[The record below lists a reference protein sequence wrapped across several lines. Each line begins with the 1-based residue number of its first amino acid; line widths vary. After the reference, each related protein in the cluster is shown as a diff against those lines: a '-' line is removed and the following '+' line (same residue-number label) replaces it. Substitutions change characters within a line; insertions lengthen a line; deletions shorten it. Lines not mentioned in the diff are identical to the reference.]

1 MKIKNILTAMLVL
14 GFTVLAHDHSEVSQE
29 NLFDTCSVT
38 GCVACQPGEQ
48 ITSGEKN
55 IGVWL
60 QPTYRQYSS
69 AESGIPGFFPGH
81 EGERPHK
88 QGLGVDHT
96 EFYWSASKADQ
107 IRGSAVI
114 AIAEHEGET
123 EIEFE
128 EAYIETLNSY
138 LLPEGANV
146 KLGRAFW
153 TLGSLN
159 AQHSHS
165 DNFADRPLP
174 YRVFLDKAFN
184 DDGAEISYKLPID
197 MYAVVGA
204 GSFRGN
210 DYPYGGVEEGQEE
223 NNAQSAYIRVGNT
236 IDDNSSWRA
245 GAYML
250 SGDVGNRETKHEHDG
265 ESETF
270 NFNGE
275 SDLII
280 YDVRYSYKNLV
291 LTGEYFSR
299 TETGN
304 LRIRTDGEDDTFGL
318 NDVDSS
324 GWYASAVYEINPKMR
339 AGIRYSKLGSPD
351 FSNANNN
358 DANVIGDDAVLAT
371 AHEGEFAGDD
381 PTAIAYMIDWNH
393 SDNSLIRFQINKEE
407 MSSGETDDQF
417 IVQYIMNL

>member
-48 ITSGEKN
+48 IASGEKN

-60 QPTYRQYSS
+60 QPTYRQYSLD
-69 AESGIPGFFPGH
+69 ESGIPGFFPGH

-107 IRGSAVI
+107 LRGSAVI

-210 DYPYGGVEEGQEE
+210 DFPYGGVEEGQEE
-223 NNAQSAYIRVGNT
+223 NNAQSAYIRVGNK
-236 IDDNSSWRA
+236 IDENSSWRA

-250 SGDVGNRETKHEHDG
+250 SGEVGSRTVSHEHEG
-265 ESETF
+265 ETPESF
-270 NFNGE
+270 SFSGD
-275 SDLII
+275 SDLFI

-291 LTGEYFSR
+291 LTGEYFTR
-299 TETGN
+299 TE
-304 LRIRTDGEDDTFGL
+304 DGTLTIQEGSDPAEDFSMD
-318 NDVDSS
+318 DVDSS
-324 GWYASAVYEINPKMR
+324 GWYISGVYELNPTMR
-339 AGIRYSKLGSPD
+339 AGVRYSKLGSPD
-351 FSNANNN
+351 M
-358 DANVIGDDAVLAT
+358 DPVLGGD
-371 AHEGEFAGDD
+371 HAGQNPNGYD

-393 SDNSLIRFQINKEE
+393 SDNSLIRFQINQEE
-407 MSSGETDDQF
+407 MKDGETDDQF

>member
-1 MKIKNILTAMLVL
+1 MKIKNIFVALL
-14 GFTVLAHDHSEVSQE
+14 FTVSIAMAHDHD
-29 NLFDTCSVT
+29 NLFDLCSVT
-38 GCVACQPGEQ
+38 GCVACQPTTNIE
-48 ITSGEKN
+48 SDSN
-55 IGVWL
+55 RAIGVWL
-60 QPTYRQYSS
+60 QPTYRQYSL

-88 QGLGVDHT
+88 QGIGVDHT

-107 IRGSAVI
+107 LRGSAVI
-114 AIAEHEGET
+114 AIAEHEEET

-138 LLPEGANV
+138 LLPEGANI

-204 GSFRGN
+204 GTFRGN
-210 DYPYGGVEEGQEE
+210 DFPYGGVEEGQEE
-223 NNAQSAYIRVGNT
+223 NNAQSSYIRLGNT
-236 IDDNSSWRA
+236 IDDNSSWRV

-250 SGDVGNRETKHEHDG
+250 SGKAGNRSVSHEHNG
-265 ESETF
+265 EKETF
-270 NFNGE
+270 AFKGD
-275 SDLII
+275 SDLFI

-291 LTGEYFSR
+291 LTGEYFTR

-304 LRIRTDGEDDTFGL
+304 LTVKEGDDDAVAISQL
-318 NDVDSS
+318 NEVDSS
-324 GWYASAVYEINPKMR
+324 GWYISGVYELNPKMR
-339 AGIRYSKLGSPD
+339 AGIRYSKLGSPNLTFLQGTEAEIIENQD
-351 FSNANNN
+351 PN
-358 DANVIGDDAVLAT
+358 GY
-371 AHEGEFAGDD
+371 D

-393 SDNSLIRFQINKEE
+393 SDNSLIRFQINQEE
-407 MSSGETDDQF
+407 MKDGETDDQF

>member
-1 MKIKNILTAMLVL
+1 MK
-14 GFTVLAHDHSEVSQE
+14 
-29 NLFDTCSVT
+29 
-38 GCVACQPGEQ
+38 
-48 ITSGEKN
+48 EK
-55 IGVWL
+55 
-60 QPTYRQYSS
+60 Q
-69 AESGIPGFFPGH
+69 
-81 EGERPHK
+81 K
-88 QGLGVDHT
+88 
-96 EFYWSASKADQ
+96 
-107 IRGSAVI
+107 
-114 AIAEHEGET
+114 
-123 EIEFE
+123 IEFE

-138 LLPEGANV
+138 LLPDGVNV

-184 DDGAEISYKLPID
+184 DDGAEISYQLPID

-204 GSFRGN
+204 GSFKGN
-210 DYPYGGVEEGQEE
+210 DFPYGGVEEGQEE
-223 NNAQSAYIRVGNT
+223 NNAQSAYIRVGNK

-250 SGDVGNRETKHEHDG
+250 TGDVGNRETKHEHDG
-265 ESETF
+265 VSETF

-304 LRIRTDGEDDTFGL
+304 LRIQTDGEDDTFGL

-324 GWYASAVYEINPKMR
+324 GWYASAVYEINPKNESRR
-339 AGIRYSKLGSPD
+339 AL
-351 FSNANNN
+351 
-358 DANVIGDDAVLAT
+358 
-371 AHEGEFAGDD
+371 
-381 PTAIAYMIDWNH
+381 
-393 SDNSLIRFQINKEE
+393 Q
-407 MSSGETDDQF
+407 
-417 IVQYIMNL
+417 

>member
-1 MKIKNILTAMLVL
+1 MKIKIQITCLAMFLITSL
-14 GFTVLAHDHSEVSQE
+14 AAAHDHD
-29 NLFDTCSVT
+29 NLFDLCSVT
-38 GCVACQPGEQ
+38 GCVACEPGTNEDND
-48 ITSGEKN
+48 SSRA

-60 QPTYRQYSS
+60 QPTYRNYSL

-88 QGLGVDHT
+88 QGIGVDHT

-107 IRGSAVI
+107 LRGSAVI

-138 LLPEGANV
+138 LLPDGINV

-184 DDGAEISYKLPID
+184 DDGAEISYQLPID

-204 GSFRGN
+204 GSFKGN
-210 DYPYGGVEEGQEE
+210 DFPYGGVEEGQEE
-223 NNAQSAYIRVGNT
+223 NNAQSAYIRVGNK

-250 SGDVGNRETKHEHDG
+250 SGKVGSRTVSHEHEG
-265 ESETF
+265 ETPESF
-270 NFNGE
+270 AFSGD
-275 SDLII
+275 SDLFI

-291 LTGEYFSR
+291 LTGEYFTR
-299 TETGN
+299 TE
-304 LRIRTDGEDDTFGL
+304 DGTLTITEGSDPAENFTM

-324 GWYASAVYEINPKMR
+324 GWYISGVYELNPKMR
-339 AGIRYSKLGSPD
+339 AGVRYSKLGSPD
-351 FSNANNN
+351 M
-358 DANVIGDDAVLAT
+358 DPVLGGD
-371 AHEGEFAGDD
+371 HAGQNPNGYD

-393 SDNSLIRFQINKEE
+393 SDNSLIRFQINQEE
-407 MSSGETDDQF
+407 MKDGETDDQF

>member
-1 MKIKNILTAMLVL
+1 M
-14 GFTVLAHDHSEVSQE
+14 
-29 NLFDTCSVT
+29 
-38 GCVACQPGEQ
+38 
-48 ITSGEKN
+48 
-55 IGVWL
+55 
-60 QPTYRQYSS
+60 
-69 AESGIPGFFPGH
+69 
-81 EGERPHK
+81 
-88 QGLGVDHT
+88 
-96 EFYWSASKADQ
+96 
-107 IRGSAVI
+107 
-114 AIAEHEGET
+114 
-123 EIEFE
+123 
-128 EAYIETLNSY
+128 
-138 LLPEGANV
+138 NV

-184 DDGAEISYKLPID
+184 DDGAEISYQLPID

-204 GSFRGN
+204 GSFKGN
-210 DYPYGGVEEGQEE
+210 DFPYGGVEEGQEE
-223 NNAQSAYIRVGNT
+223 NNAQSAYIRVGNN

-250 SGDVGNRETKHEHDG
+250 TGDVGNRETKHEHDG
-265 ESETF
+265 VSETF

-304 LRIRTDGEDDTFGL
+304 LRIQTGGEDDTFGL

-339 AGIRYSKLGSPD
+339 AGVRYSKLGSPD

-358 DANVIGDDAVLAT
+358 DLTVVGDDAVLAT

-407 MSSGETDDQF
+407 MSNGQTDDQF

>member
-1 MKIKNILTAMLVL
+1 MKIKIQITFVAMFLITSL
-14 GFTVLAHDHSEVSQE
+14 AAAHDHD
-29 NLFDTCSVT
+29 NLFDLCSVT
-38 GCVACQPGEQ
+38 GCVACEPGTNEDND
-48 ITSGEKN
+48 SSRA

-60 QPTYRQYSS
+60 QPTYRNYSL

-88 QGLGVDHT
+88 QGIGVDHT

-107 IRGSAVI
+107 LRGSAVI

-138 LLPEGANV
+138 LLPDGMNV

-184 DDGAEISYKLPID
+184 DDGAEISYQLPID

-204 GSFRGN
+204 GSFKGN
-210 DYPYGGVEEGQEE
+210 DFPYGGVEEGQEE
-223 NNAQSAYIRVGNT
+223 NNAQSAYIRVGNK

-250 SGDVGNRETKHEHDG
+250 SGKVGSRTVSHEHEG
-265 ESETF
+265 ETPESF
-270 NFNGE
+270 AFSGD
-275 SDLII
+275 SDLFI

-291 LTGEYFSR
+291 LTGEYFTR
-299 TETGN
+299 TE
-304 LRIRTDGEDDTFGL
+304 DGTLTITEGSDPAENFTM

-324 GWYASAVYEINPKMR
+324 GWYISGVYELNPKMR
-339 AGIRYSKLGSPD
+339 AGVRYSKLGSPNMD
-351 FSNANNN
+351 P
-358 DANVIGDDAVLAT
+358 VLGGD
-371 AHEGEFAGDD
+371 HAGQNPNGYD

-393 SDNSLIRFQINKEE
+393 SDNSLIRFQINQEE
-407 MSSGETDDQF
+407 MKDGETDDQF

>member
-29 NLFDTCSVT
+29 NLFDNCSVT

-48 ITSGEKN
+48 IASGEKN

-60 QPTYRQYSS
+60 QPTYRQYSLD
-69 AESGIPGFFPGH
+69 ESGIPGFFPGH

-128 EAYIETLNSY
+128 EAYVETLNSY

-210 DYPYGGVEEGQEE
+210 DFPYGGVEEGQEE
-223 NNAQSAYIRVGNT
+223 NNAQSAYIRVGNK
-236 IDDNSSWRA
+236 IDENSSWRA

-250 SGDVGNRETKHEHDG
+250 SGEVGSRTVSHEHEG
-265 ESETF
+265 ETPESF
-270 NFNGE
+270 SFSGD
-275 SDLII
+275 SDLFI

-291 LTGEYFSR
+291 LTGEYFTR
-299 TETGN
+299 TE
-304 LRIRTDGEDDTFGL
+304 DGTLTIQEGSDPAEDFSMD
-318 NDVDSS
+318 DVDSS
-324 GWYASAVYEINPKMR
+324 GWYISGVYELNPTMR
-339 AGIRYSKLGSPD
+339 AGVRYSKLGSPD
-351 FSNANNN
+351 M
-358 DANVIGDDAVLAT
+358 DPVLGGD
-371 AHEGEFAGDD
+371 HAGQNPNGYD

-393 SDNSLIRFQINKEE
+393 SDNSLIRFQINQEE
-407 MSSGETDDQF
+407 MKDGETDDQF